1 MSTQT
6 TPHQSF
12 PAPCKRCG
20 GSLYQHA
27 DRCPYCGA
35 THPLDDRPH
44 APFGASASTAAA
56 AGAQHHPF
64 GPETQTNGAPPDL
77 ASPDTPI
84 PPLGQG
90 LPGSTNGTRT
100 LVTRGLIAVV
110 VLMLGYGAYTLFG
123 GHSSAPSDN
132 EEDTQST
139 GGTVAAY
146 TPGTSSNTSSSGSIN
161 AQPHAGSA
169 HQAANNATPPPQVV
183 VQPPPVPHY
192 RDLSE
197 SLHAARVHRD
207 ANDLSGAQAAV
218 NAAFAMQAN
227 SADAQLIQHE
237 LTPLEQ
243 RRNAALQTALVC
255 VKDNLWN
262 CVEHSASD
270 ALAVDT
276 GSVEAKALLERAIVQ
291 TGWAPLRNKAAPAA
305 PAARAAPATQAAVT
319 QPPLPPLPPLP
330 SPAPAA
336 QPAPATPAATVAPA
350 APTTPAANSVDAQE
364 RAIAQFGW
372 KDSPAPA
379 TPPASAAAASH

>member
-20 GSLYQHA
+20 GALYQEA

-35 THPLDDRPH
+35 AHPLDDPPD
-44 APFGASASTAAA
+44 APFGSAAA
-56 AGAQHHPF
+56 AAAAAATAAGPQRHPF
-64 GPETQTNGAPPDL
+64 GPKAQTDGAPSDL

-84 PPLGQG
+84 PPLGHAF
-90 LPGSTNGTRT
+90 PGSTNGTRW
-100 LVTRGLIAVV
+100 LFARGLIAVV

-123 GHSSAPSDN
+123 GHASTPSDT

-139 GGTVAAY
+139 GGTVAGYA
-146 TPGTSSNTSSSGSIN
+146 PGTSAITSSSGSTN
-161 AQPHAGSA
+161 ALPHPGAPNSA
-169 HQAANNATPPPQVV
+169 PPSPQVA
-183 VQPPPVPHY
+183 VQPPPLPHY
-192 RDLSE
+192 RDLSD
-197 SLHAARVHRD
+197 SLRAARARREV
-207 ANDLSGAQAAV
+207 NDVSGAQAAV

-227 SADAQLIQHE
+227 SADAQMIQHE

-243 RRNAALQTALVC
+243 RRDAAIQTAQVC
-255 VKDNLWN
+255 IKDNLWN

-291 TGWAPLRNKAAPAA
+291 TGWAPIHNKAAPVARAAPAAQAAGTTPPLPQLPPLPPAA
-305 PAARAAPATQAAVT
+305 PAAQATQGAT
-319 QPPLPPLPPLP
+319 
-330 SPAPAA
+330 
-336 QPAPATPAATVAPA
+336 ATPPATVAPA
-350 APTTPAANSVDAQE
+350 PNSVEAQE

-372 KDSPAPA
+372 KNSAAPG
-379 TPPASAAAASH
+379 TPPASGAAAAH

>member
-20 GSLYQHA
+20 GALYQDA

-35 THPLDDRPH
+35 VHPLDDPPH
-44 APFGASASTAAA
+44 APFGSPAAA
-56 AGAQHHPF
+56 ATAAGPQRHSF
-64 GPETQTNGAPPDL
+64 GPETQTNSAAPNL

-84 PPLGQG
+84 PPLGHAF
-90 LPGSTNGTRT
+90 PVSTNGTRW
-100 LVTRGLIAVV
+100 LLTRGLIAVV

-123 GHSSAPSDN
+123 GHATTPSDN

-146 TPGTSSNTSSSGSIN
+146 APGTSSITSSNGSTYALPHSG
-161 AQPHAGSA
+161 
-169 HQAANNATPPPQVV
+169 AANRAANGASPSPQVA

-197 SLHAARVHRD
+197 SLHAARASRA
-207 ANDLSGAQAAV
+207 ANDLSGAQVAV

-227 SADAQLIQHE
+227 SADAQMIQHE

-243 RRNAALQTALVC
+243 RRDAALQTARVC
-255 VKDNLWN
+255 IKDNLWN

-276 GSVEAKALLERAIVQ
+276 GSVEAKALLERAIVE
-291 TGWAPLRNKAAPAA
+291 TGWAPIHNKAAPVT
-305 PAARAAPATQAAVT
+305 RTAPATHAAVT
-319 QPPLPPLPPLP
+319 APPLPPLP

-336 QPAPATPAATVAPA
+336 QVTQASPATTVAPA
-350 APTTPAANSVDAQE
+350 LNSVDAQE
-364 RAIAQFGW
+364 RAITQFGW
-372 KDSPAPA
+372 KNSAA
-379 TPPASAAAASH
+379 SGTPPASGAAAAH

>member
-20 GSLYQHA
+20 GALYQDA

-35 THPLDDRPH
+35 THPLDGQPDARS
-44 APFGASASTAAA
+44 GSSAA
-56 AGAQHHPF
+56 AGPQRHPF
-64 GPETQTNGAPPDL
+64 GPETQTHGAPPDL

-84 PPLGQG
+84 PPLGHAF
-90 LPGSTNGTRT
+90 PGSINGTRR
-100 LVTRGLIAVV
+100 LFTRGLIAVV

-123 GHSSAPSDN
+123 AHTTTPSDN

-139 GGTVAAY
+139 GGTVAGYA
-146 TPGTSSNTSSSGSIN
+146 PGTSSSGSTN
-161 AQPHAGSA
+161 VLRHPGT
-169 HQAANNATPPPQVV
+169 ANRTANGAPPSPQVA

-197 SLHAARVHRD
+197 SLHAARARRA

-227 SADAQLIQHE
+227 SADAKMIQHE

-243 RRNAALQTALVC
+243 RRDAALQTAQVC
-255 VKDNLWN
+255 IKDNLWN
-262 CVEHSASD
+262 CVAHSASE

-276 GSVEAKALLERAIVQ
+276 GSAEAKTLLERAIVE
-291 TGWAPLRNKAAPAA
+291 TGWAPIRNKAA
-305 PAARAAPATQAAVT
+305 
-319 QPPLPPLPPLP
+319 
-330 SPAPAA
+330 SG
-336 QPAPATPAATVAPA
+336 TVVA
-350 APTTPAANSVDAQE
+350 
-364 RAIAQFGW
+364 
-372 KDSPAPA
+372 
-379 TPPASAAAASH
+379 H